1 MTEALRYERMIEAT
15 PEVVFDAFTSPDGQ
29 LAFYGQDDRGWIV
42 RSESDVRVGGSWTIL
57 FGPSP
62 EQLYR
67 HQHVFRTIDRPHYLL
82 LSTTETR
89 LDGTTLEFETEVS
102 FEAADGRTLMT
113 MIQRGLPT
121 DELRGEHARG
131 VPNAFDRLEQ
141 HIRGRA
147 TQPTHT

>member
-1 MTEALRYERMIEAT
+1 MTGDIRYERIIEAP
-15 PEVVFDAFTSPDGQ
+15 PEEVFDAFTSGGGQ
-29 LAFYGQDDRGWIV
+29 LAFYGKDDRGWIV
-42 RSESDVRVGGSWTIL
+42 QSESEVRVGGAWTIR

-67 HQHVFRTIDRPHYLL
+67 HRHVFIAIDRPRQLL

-89 LDGTTLEFETEVS
+89 LDGTTLKYESEFTFQAVN
-102 FEAADGRTLMT
+102 GRTLLT

-121 DELRGEHARG
+121 DELRAEHSRG

-141 HIRGRA
+141 HLRGRA
-147 TQPTHT
+147 L